1 MSAGLIQSLLNYQRP
16 LMPFAH
22 QIYSVRSARVMA
34 QEMLFRFRDDD
45 GEIRAV
51 GSIFSNPEITVAQK
65 VSLDL
70 LCLDHAFK
78 LLSGTVPVDRMHFIN
93 LEPLT
98 LEHPDFWTQLPH
110 WVGGLEITPGQVV
123 VEFTESQSLHGLEE
137 LQGYAKRLRDHGL
150 KIAVDDLG
158 AGVASLTHM
167 ARLAPDFIKADRSLV
182 EQVHRRPYQAALLNA
197 LAHFAERMCVGFIA
211 EGIELYE
218 ELIAVMDADVPW
230 VQGFVY
236 GRPEPI
242 LDLGE
247 AIKATQNQRVG

>member
-1 MSAGLIQSLLNYQRP
+1 
-16 LMPFAH
+16 
-22 QIYSVRSARVMA
+22 MA
-34 QEMLFRFRDDD
+34 QEMLFRFKGDD
-45 GEIRAV
+45 GEMRAV
-51 GSIFSNPEITVAQK
+51 GTIFANRDISFDHK

-70 LCLDHAFK
+70 LCLDAAFK

-93 LEPLT
+93 LEPST
-98 LEHPDFWTQLPH
+98 LAHPDFWDHLPR
-110 WVGGLEITPGQVV
+110 WVGGLEVNPGQVV
-123 VEFTESQSLHGLEE
+123 VEFTESHSLHDLDE
-137 LQGYAKRLRDHGL
+137 LQKYSKRLRDHGL

-197 LAHFAERMCVGFIA
+197 LAHFAERMRVGFIA

-218 ELIAVMDADVPW
+218 ELTAVMDADVPW
-230 VQGFVY
+230 VQGYVY

-242 LDLGE
+242 LDLGA
-247 AIKATQNQRVG
+247 AIRATQQQGQNQGEKVS